1 MKALKASLLLTCSL
15 PFLAC
20 GSTSP
25 TVKGGPDAPEAA
37 AKAAK
42 AANTANATGGVSGT
56 SQGLELTIKPAAAEA
71 HAGQRLPL
79 QFTLHNPS
87 DQSVRV
93 CLSAGRLVHL
103 WGAGQEHAYTLA
115 KQDALEPSCE
125 QRIEL
130 LPHAER
136 SWTEEITIPAIA
148 ATTARLVG
156 FAQIVQ
162 SESCEPGACEASWL
176 SASFSPFTIEQG
188 PMQLTLDLRT
198 GAELAAAGRS
208 ELER

>member
-1 MKALKASLLLTCSL
+1 MRALKASLLLTCSL
-15 PFLAC
+15 PLLAC

-25 TVKGGPDAPEAA
+25 TVKGPDAPETAE
-37 AKAAK
+37 
-42 AANTANATGGVSGT
+42 NTPKVSGT

-71 HAGQRLPL
+71 LAGQRLPL

-93 CLSAGRLVHL
+93 CLSPGRLVHL

-115 KQDALEPSCE
+115 KQDAPEPSCE
-125 QRIEL
+125 QALEL
-130 LPHAER
+130 LPHADR

-148 ATTARLVG
+148 ATSGRLVG

-162 SESCEPGACEASWL
+162 PESCAPGACEASWL
-176 SASFSPFTIEQG
+176 SASFSPFKIDQG
-188 PMQLTLDLRT
+188 QLQGTLDLRT
-198 GAELAAAGRS
+198 GADLVAAASS
-208 ELER
+208 ERED

>member
-1 MKALKASLLLTCSL
+1 MRALRASFLLTCSL

-25 TVKGGPDAPEAA
+25 TVKSPGSPEAA
-37 AKAAK
+37 GAPAQASRE
-42 AANTANATGGVSGT
+42 VSTT
-56 SQGLELTIKPAAAEA
+56 SHGLELTIKPAAAEVQ
-71 HAGQRLPL
+71 AGQRLPL

-87 DQSVRV
+87 DRSVRV
-93 CLSAGRLVHL
+93 CLSPGLVVHL

-115 KQDALEPSCE
+115 QHDAPEPSCE
-125 QRIEL
+125 QALEL
-130 LPHAER
+130 LPHADR

-162 SESCEPGACEASWL
+162 PESCEPGACEASWL
-176 SASFSPFTIEQG
+176 SASFSPFKIDQG
-188 PMQLTLDLRT
+188 PLRGTLDLRT
-198 GAELAAAGRS
+198 GADLLVSAPS
-208 ELER
+208 ELEN

>member
-1 MKALKASLLLTCSL
+1 MRSLKTALLLTCSL

-20 GSTSP
+20 GSTNP
-25 TVKGGPDAPEAA
+25 TVTGPEAPEAA
-37 AKAAK
+37 ENAGNPEKA
-42 AANTANATGGVSGT
+42 SGT
-56 SQGLELTIKPAAAEA
+56 SQGLELTIKPAAAEV

-93 CLSAGRLVHL
+93 CLSPGRLVHL

-115 KQDALEPSCE
+115 KQDAPEPSCE
-125 QRIEL
+125 QALEL
-130 LPHAER
+130 LPHATR

-148 ATTARLVG
+148 AASGRLVG

-162 SESCEPGACEASWL
+162 PESCAPGDCEASWL
-176 SASFSPFTIEQG
+176 SASFSPFKIDQSPLQG
-188 PMQLTLDLRT
+188 STLDLRT
-198 GAELAAAGRS
+198 GADLAAAASS
-208 ELER
+208 EREN

>member
-1 MKALKASLLLTCSL
+1 MRAVQASLLLTCSL

-25 TVKGGPDAPEAA
+25 TVKSSATQQAAEAPENTT
-37 AKAAK
+37 KAA
-42 AANTANATGGVSGT
+42 SGT
-56 SQGLELTIKPAAAEA
+56 SQGLELTIKPATAEA

-93 CLSAGRLVHL
+93 CLSPGRIVHL

-115 KQDALEPSCE
+115 KHDAPEPSCE
-125 QRIEL
+125 QALEL
-130 LPHAER
+130 LPHADR

-148 ATTARLVG
+148 ATSGRLVG

-162 SESCEPGACEASWL
+162 PESCEPGACEASWL
-176 SASFSPFTIEQG
+176 SASFSPFKIDQG
-188 PMQLTLDLRT
+188 PLQGSTLDLRT
-198 GAELAAAGRS
+198 GADITASAPSDREN
-208 ELER
+208 

>member
-20 GSTSP
+20 GSTGP
-25 TVKGGPDAPEAA
+25 TVKGPETPGNPESA
-37 AKAAK
+37 AKE
-42 AANTANATGGVSGT
+42 VSGT
-56 SQGLELTIKPAAAEA
+56 AQGLELSIKPAAAEA

-87 DQSVRV
+87 GQSVRV
-93 CLSAGRLVHL
+93 CLSPGRIVHL

-115 KQDALEPSCE
+115 KHDAPEPSCE
-125 QRIEL
+125 QPIEL
-130 LPHAER
+130 LPHADR

-162 SESCEPGACEASWL
+162 PESCEPGDCEASWL
-176 SASFSPFTIEQG
+176 SASFPDFKIDEG
-188 PMQLTLDLRT
+188 PLQVTLDLRT
-198 GAELAAAGRS
+198 GAELVAPAGS
-208 ELER
+208 EREN

>member
-1 MKALKASLLLTCSL
+1 MKALQASLLLTCSL
-15 PFLAC
+15 PFFAC

-25 TVKGGPDAPEAA
+25 AVNGAASSDAPTVAA
-37 AKAAK
+37 AGAA
-42 AANTANATGGVSGT
+42 
-56 SQGLELTIKPAAAEA
+56 QGLELTIKPAAAEA

-93 CLSAGRLVHL
+93 CLSSGRVVHL

-115 KQDALEPSCE
+115 KQDAPEPSCE
-125 QRIEL
+125 QPIEL

-156 FAQIVQ
+156 FAQVVQ
-162 SESCEPGACEASWL
+162 PESCEPGTCEAAWL
-176 SASFSPFTIEQG
+176 SASFSPFTIDQG
-188 PMQLTLDLRT
+188 PLQSTLDLRT
-198 GAELAAAGRS
+198 GAEQLTAARS
-208 ELER
+208 ELD

>member
-25 TVKGGPDAPEAA
+25 AGNGPETAA
-37 AKAAK
+37 SAASEIS
-42 AANTANATGGVSGT
+42 AAGTAGK
-56 SQGLELTIKPAAAEA
+56 GLELTIKPAAAEA

-87 DQSVRV
+87 GQSVRV
-93 CLSAGRLVHL
+93 CLSPGRLVHL
-103 WGAGQEHAYTLA
+103 WGEGQEHAYTLA

-125 QRIEL
+125 QAIEL

-148 ATTARLVG
+148 ATSARLVG

-162 SESCEPGACEASWL
+162 PESCEPGTCEASWL
-176 SASFSPFTIEQG
+176 SASFSPFKIDQG
-188 PMQLTLDLRT
+188 PMQSTLDLRT
-198 GAELAAAGRS
+198 APEQAAARS
-208 ELER
+208 ELR